1 MSHLIFKQHEKN
13 NFLVL
18 FQILK
23 YKMWGRRRYLFM
35 RKIQVLRINTTKSAY
50 LSGFSGVSTMR
61 VFSRFT
67 K

>member
-23 YKMWGRRRYLFM
+23 YKMWGRRRYIFM
-35 RKIQVLRINTTKSAY
+35 RKIQVLRINK
-50 LSGFSGVSTMR
+50 L
-61 VFSRFT
+61 VFR
-67 K
+67 